1 MDIVHPVETSAHH
14 IVDHRQ
20 ITGDTSYAEGTGKPG
35 WDLAR
40 ERLQKD
46 LTARIIAGR
55 TSELNMPPHAL
66 ADSIHL
72 LNKPYTRQNVESIIY
87 SR

>member
-46 LTARIIAGR
+46 LTARIIAG
-55 TSELNMPPHAL
+55 AG
-66 ADSIHL
+66 
-72 LNKPYTRQNVESIIY
+72 QN
-87 SR
+87 